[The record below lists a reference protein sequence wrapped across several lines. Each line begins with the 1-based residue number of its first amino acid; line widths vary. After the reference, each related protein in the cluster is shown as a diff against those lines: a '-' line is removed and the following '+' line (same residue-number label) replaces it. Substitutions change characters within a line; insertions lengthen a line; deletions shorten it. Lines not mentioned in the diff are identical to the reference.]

1 VLRGGDVRLT
11 LRRCETAERVTHA
24 VWPVGGVNELP
35 IDEDPGYRVYY
46 SHRGAFPVI
55 LLCKGNRSMQQADI
69 DLRKTLP
76 ANRDTD

>member
-1 VLRGGDVRLT
+1 MP
-11 LRRCETAERVTHA
+11 

-35 IDEDPGYRVYY
+35 IDEDPGYRVYS

>member
-35 IDEDPGYRVYY
+35 IDEDPGYRVY
-46 SHRGAFPVI
+46 
-55 LLCKGNRSMQQADI
+55 
-69 DLRKTLP
+69 
-76 ANRDTD
+76 